1 MSCRYPAISL
11 VIQTGDEDEI
21 ELESSALLQVAREA
35 DILSVLKNVE
45 KTRDSV
51 SIDLHW
57 RQSLSRPAIHGEGNI
72 LVIWENNVGS
82 ILGATQPARQRSQTQ
97 SPGSAWHSLSS

>member
-51 SIDLHW
+51 SIGSSLATVALSTSYPW
-57 RQSLSRPAIHGEGNI
+57 RG
-72 LVIWENNVGS
+72 
-82 ILGATQPARQRSQTQ
+82 
-97 SPGSAWHSLSS
+97 